1 MSDVELRRDVV
12 VAVGADRLVTSIRG
26 EVGRVHGPDP
36 IDAPRLG
43 LLRGV
48 TSQSDSVDHA
58 PPSGSA
64 VPTMAESGASTT
76 GSTDQAAS
84 ASRPRP
90 TVVVRCAPMSV
101 REREGVGCATAVR
114 ADVNADGPAAANDDR
129 REPDAVGRSTD
140 GGLGG
145 AVDGGE
151 WSSIRLGGRGEPDET
166 DEPDDEAAS
175 SIACELA
182 MGGNE

>member
-1 MSDVELRRDVV
+1 MSDVEVRRDVV
-12 VAVGADRLVTSIRG
+12 MAVGADRLVTSIRG

-64 VPTMAESGASTT
+64 ELPTMAESGASTT
-76 GSTDQAAS
+76 GSTDQLAS
-84 ASRPRP
+84 ASRPSP
-90 TVVVRCAPMSV
+90 TLPVVRVAPMSE
-101 REREGVGCATAVR
+101 RERDGVGCCARPRIAVPD
-114 ADVNADGPAAANDDR
+114 ADADGPAANDDR

-151 WSSIRLGGRGEPDET
+151 WSSTRLGGRGDPDEA
-166 DEPDDEAAS
+166 DEADDGAAAS
-175 SIACELA
+175 SVA
-182 MGGNE
+182 MLV